1 MSALA
6 ETNETS
12 ERAMIQEQATDVSDL
27 GRKTMD
33 ETTGNAPLAT
43 TSISPLGRNATD
55 AISQNQVMQEEAIV
69 PEEGILNGE
78 ILSVGIHDLEME
90 TEVVAETLVETEKDA
105 ETLLVETGEDAETLV
120 VIVDVV
126 TIDAIRIV
134 GKMTGIVNVGVEE
147 TNGIETAPMGKPTNV
162 IGRHGENAQDM
173 LTTGAHAQF
182 NHAVIKAK
190 NETTEVNS
198 HDSRRALS

>member
-1 MSALA
+1 MNDLAGTSEMSDLA
-6 ETNETS
+6 ETNEMS
-12 ERAMIQEQATDVSDL
+12 ERATIRDQETDVSDL

-43 TSISPLGRNATD
+43 TSTSRLGRNATD
-55 AISQNQVMQEEAIV
+55 AISQNQGMWEEAIV
-69 PEEGILNGE
+69 QGVGFLNEETLNGVIHSLE
-78 ILSVGIHDLEME
+78 IE
-90 TEVVAETLVETEKDA
+90 TEAVAETLVEIEVD
-105 ETLLVETGEDAETLV
+105 VETLV
-120 VIVDVV
+120 EIVDAM
-126 TIDAIRIV
+126 TIDAIQIV
-134 GKMTGIVNVGVEE
+134 ARMTGIVNVEVEG
-147 TNGIETAPMGKPTNV
+147 TNGIKTAPMGKPTNV

-190 NETTEVNS
+190 IETTEVNS

>member
-1 MSALA
+1 
-6 ETNETS
+6 
-12 ERAMIQEQATDVSDL
+12 
-27 GRKTMD
+27 MD

-78 ILSVGIHDLEME
+78 ILNVGIHDLEME
-90 TEVVAETLVETEKDA
+90 TEVVA

-126 TIDAIRIV
+126 TIDAVRIV

-173 LTTGAHAQF
+173 LTTGVHAQF
-182 NHAVIKAK
+182 NHAVIKVK
-190 NETTEVNS
+190 IETTKVKP
-198 HDSRRALS
+198 HDSRRTLS

>member
-1 MSALA
+1 MNDLAGTNEMSDLA
-6 ETNETS
+6 ETNEMS
-12 ERAMIQEQATDVSDL
+12 ERAMIRGQETDVSDL

-43 TSISPLGRNATD
+43 TSTSRLGRSATD
-55 AISQNQVMQEEAIV
+55 AISQNQGMWEEAIV
-69 PEEGILNGE
+69 RGVGFLSEE
-78 ILSVGIHDLEME
+78 ILIVGIHSLEIE
-90 TEVVAETLVETEKDA
+90 TEAVAETLVE
-105 ETLLVETGEDAETLV
+105 
-120 VIVDVV
+120 IVDAM
-126 TIDAIRIV
+126 TIDAIQIV
-134 GKMTGIVNVGVEE
+134 AKMTEIVNVGVEG
-147 TNGIETAPMGKPTNV
+147 TNGIKTAPMGKPTNV

-190 NETTEVNS
+190 IETTEVNS